1 MICKMFTING
11 KAPTIGNTALTGSA
25 IDNPGV
31 VLEYF
36 NPRNYTPHYD
46 GFSVRV
52 AKSGTTATIDY
63 ENMCYYSTA
72 KYDNPDPSQ
81 LNKAFFIP
89 MSSLTYTTDP
99 NYNFYCLKS
108 VNIPSVSAIRNG
120 YGYVFPC
127 DEADYDH
134 AGAYVIPTAEYAGQN
149 LYVYIWLP
157 DVLQSPENKDQ
168 VGLDCTVLKANT
180 EEIGFNIHKCDM
192 PGLNQYCFNQAYIK
206 EIIDCHLPS
215 GHQYFGQ
222 GDVINNVYL
231 SPIELISASDIEQ
244 YQPMPNVN
252 SAFDSNLCG
261 LSGIDY
267 VENCVITNKFNGYFN
282 TYIKSA
288 KNSTLNSCIFESAN
302 NCIISGIGQ
311 GGDNYNIS
319 AYNCTADLR
328 EGSMGKIYFNNCDI
342 YNTPQFANDGTWLA
356 ENCNASGSRSY
367 PVAGGVPIGTYKNS
381 YYSYVRSGEVLSS
394 WYLEDFPTLPPV
406 LL

>member
-25 IDNPGV
+25 IADPGV

-36 NPRNYTPHYD
+36 NTRNYTPHYD

-52 AKSGTTATIDY
+52 AKSGTTADIDY

-89 MSSLTYTTDP
+89 MTYLTYTTDP
-99 NYNFYCLKS
+99 NYSFYCLRS
-108 VNIPSVSAIRNG
+108 VGIPATSAIRNG

-127 DEADYDH
+127 DKADYDH
-134 AGAYVIPTAEYAGQN
+134 AGAYVIPTAEYTGQN

-180 EEIGFNIHKCDM
+180 EEIGVNIHKCEM

-215 GHQYFGQ
+215 GHQYFGY
-222 GDVINNVYL
+222 GDVITNAYL

-244 YQPMPNVN
+244 YQPMQNVN

-267 VENCVITNKFNGYFN
+267 VENCIITNKFNGYFN

-288 KNSTLNSCIFESAN
+288 KNSTLNSCVFKSA
-302 NCIISGIGQ
+302 
-311 GGDNYNIS
+311 
-319 AYNCTADLR
+319 
-328 EGSMGKIYFNNCDI
+328 NNCDI
-342 YNTPQFANDGTWLA
+342 YVDGDLSGSAFNSKLTINEDYGNNSRCLI
-356 ENCNASGSRSY
+356 NCTASGLIQNDRYLTAEDSY
-367 PVAGGVPIGTYKNS
+367 ITSTYLRPVNMQGHYKNTFVTYTADYYYSGTY
-381 YYSYVRSGEVLSS
+381 YA
-394 WYLEDFPTLPPV
+394 EDYPTKPFV
-406 LL
+406 KI